1 MLEVRPL
8 SLGGVLEIVP
18 RKFCDERGFFSET
31 FNAETL
37 AAQGVELSF
46 VQDNHSYSAL
56 AGTLRGLHYQ
66 LPPKAQAKLVR
77 VVRGRVFDVVVDI
90 RKGSPSFAKWLGL
103 ELSAERWNQILV
115 PAGFAHGFVTLEP
128 ETEVLYK
135 VTEHYSAE
143 HERSIRFDDPAIGIG
158 WPVAADR
165 LQLSAKDRNAALLN
179 ESNLFEFTA

>member
-1 MLEVRPL
+1 MRRPW
-8 SLGGVLEIVP
+8 
-18 RKFCDERGFFSET
+18 
-31 FNAETL
+31 
-37 AAQGVELSF
+37 
-46 VQDNHSYSAL
+46 
-56 AGTLRGLHYQ
+56 
-66 LPPKAQAKLVR
+66 PPKESSSASCRTIIPTRHWQVPFGGCIINFRPRRRRSSFR